1 MQYIPYIMYYHII
14 NPHSLTRN
22 RVICTTDPPI
32 TDFQLYTD
40 YNSSSLDEKS
50 VSPLGDRSSMHR
62 PQGKWALESAVT
74 VESNA
79 LSEQCKAEPKAP
91 MSPDT
96 ANTAHS
102 RKNTHAHPHPL
113 IRITLCDFI
122 TIALNADHGTA
133 PTSSGFEFQTTSEFL
148 QFQQFQEKSDAS
160 DGQGAGYKFHMNYPR
175 TPWPGA
181 VVDEVEQCRKGFYNF
196 SHQQIQKSSNTKE
209 RESRVRD
216 KSFRGS
222 SGRDRKMRIRSLRG
236 SSPVFPPTG
245 LSPPRGSSASGTNM
259 YLHSPSRSTFSP
271 SRGDHTPS
279 QRGDSGD
286 EEASPRFLSGS
297 TFEPTRS
304 FTMRSTESESGALGG
319 STTGM
324 ETGMGMGMG
333 MGMGIG
339 MEHGTGTGSGTGT
352 AVSSTPSMSPS
363 ASSTH
368 SPLRHPSS
376 MLSVSLPRSANDSL
390 GHAPSDSFAP
400 HNHPS
405 FESYCISNPYTAST
419 SISTS
424 ISTSASGSP
433 VRNPKTSLA
442 SFSFLS
448 MGACSPTDKYDANT
462 HTSGLSYKNFSN
474 AQLNSSTSTS
484 LKSSLTRGKDAGTS
498 IFAANSSPSTFSPG
512 FYRKSEDQNN
522 GKSFYNVNQVAG
534 NLVDSVSGC
543 LKKMDCSLKKVLSV
557 LDDSQTIKSF
567 QLHNPE
573 DIISGEGSFSKEGS
587 ENEKLLEVV
596 AALLDRVALQV
607 EVEVEARNAPI
618 SQLGQGNQFDF
629 CLNGRRTEGT
639 GEVQGQEQEQE
650 QGQGAPN
657 LGNTRTLCSSP
668 YIDLVEFYFKSFDVD
683 GDGYLTVSDFN
694 EYIEVTANLTDKYGD
709 SDENRDGEDCEVEV
723 EVAVRGQG
731 EGNGS
736 ELNRNRNSA
745 NETSYVD
752 AEEEDGGEEKSS
764 RLEVLERSSNSNK
777 NLNSNRNSS
786 NVTPCLTPPITTT
799 PVTAVSTTTNAAAT
813 ATAAIAAAV
822 DPVSSPFHIPYP
834 DVGTKQSPQKVLG
847 ISSIQSFL
855 TFPRI
860 S

>member
-1 MQYIPYIMYYHII
+1 MSPMGE
-14 NPHSLTRN
+14 RG
-22 RVICTTDPPI
+22 
-32 TDFQLYTD
+32 
-40 YNSSSLDEKS
+40 S
-50 VSPLGDRSSMHR
+50 VHR

-74 VESNA
+74 VESSA
-79 LSEQCKAEPKAP
+79 LSGQCKAEPKAP
-91 MSPDT
+91 VSPDT
-96 ANTAHS
+96 TPNTAHS
-102 RKNTHAHPHPL
+102 RKNKHAHSHPL

-148 QFQQFQEKSDAS
+148 QYQQFKEKSDAS
-160 DGQGAGYKFHMNYPR
+160 DGQGADYKFHMNYPR

-271 SRGDHTPS
+271 SRGDLTPS

-297 TFEPTRS
+297 AFEPTRS
-304 FTMRSTESESGALGG
+304 FTVRSMESESVALGG
-319 STTGM
+319 SSSGM
-324 ETGMGMGMG
+324 ETGMGMGKG

-339 MEHGTGTGSGTGT
+339 MEQGTGTGSGTGT

-376 MLSVSLPRSANDSL
+376 MLSVSLPRSANESL

-448 MGACSPTDKYDANT
+448 MGACSPTDKYEANT
-462 HTSGLSYKNFSN
+462 HTSGLSYKNYSN

-512 FYRKSEDQNN
+512 FYRKSEDQ
-522 GKSFYNVNQVAG
+522 KFSTVNQVAG

-543 LKKMDCSLKKVLSV
+543 LKKIDCSLKKVLSV
-557 LDDSQTIKSF
+557 LDDSQTIRNF

-573 DIISGEGSFSKEGS
+573 DIISGEGSCGKEGS
-587 ENEKLLEVV
+587 ERKKLLEVV

-607 EVEVEARNAPI
+607 EVEVEARNANI
-618 SQLGQGNQFDF
+618 NQLGQSNQFGF
-629 CLNGRRTEGT
+629 FPKGRGTEGAWEAQ
-639 GEVQGQEQEQE
+639 GQGQEQ
-650 QGQGAPN
+650 GLPN
-657 LGNTRTLCSSP
+657 PGDTRMLCSSP
-668 YIDLVEFYFKSFDVD
+668 YIDLLQFYFKSFDVD
-683 GDGYLTVSDFN
+683 GDDYLTVSDFK
-694 EYIEVTANLTDKYGD
+694 EYIEETANLTDKCGD

-731 EGNGS
+731 ESNCS
-736 ELNRNRNSA
+736 EINKNRNSA
-745 NETSYVD
+745 NEMSYVD
-752 AEEEDGGEEKSS
+752 AEEEEEDGGEEKSS
-764 RLEVLERSSNSNK
+764 RLEVLEGRNS
-777 NLNSNRNSS
+777 NSNRNSS
-786 NVTPCLTPPITTT
+786 NVTPCLTPPPTTAT
-799 PVTAVSTTTNAAAT
+799 PVTAVSTTTNATTAATTATAATAAT
-813 ATAAIAAAV
+813 ATAATAAAIGTA
-822 DPVSSPFHIPYP
+822 SSSFHIPYT
-834 DVGTKQSPQKVLG
+834 DVGTKQSPQKVLHYMNILCRIG
-847 ISSIQSFL
+847 VSFVLSVL

-860 S
+860 LSVYLQTIIRNLYFQ

>member
-1 MQYIPYIMYYHII
+1 M
-14 NPHSLTRN
+14 
-22 RVICTTDPPI
+22 

-50 VSPLGDRSSMHR
+50 MSPIGHRRSVHR
-62 PQGKWALESAVT
+62 HQGKWALESAVT
-74 VESNA
+74 VESS
-79 LSEQCKAEPKAP
+79 LITGQCKAEPKAP
-91 MSPDT
+91 VSPDT
-96 ANTAHS
+96 TANPAST
-102 RKNTHAHPHPL
+102 RKNTHPHPHPL

-148 QFQQFQEKSDAS
+148 QFQEKCDAS
-160 DGQGAGYKFHMNYPR
+160 DGQGTDYKFHTNYPR

-196 SHQQIQKSSNTKE
+196 GRQQIQKSSNTKE

-222 SGRDRKMRIRSLRG
+222 TGRDRKMRIRSLRG

-245 LSPPRGSSASGTNM
+245 LSPPRESSASGTNM
-259 YLHSPSRSTFSP
+259 YLHSPPRSTFSP

-286 EEASPRFLSGS
+286 EEASPKFLSRS

-304 FTMRSTESESGALGG
+304 FTMRSMESESGALGD
-319 STTGM
+319 SSTGM
-324 ETGMGMGMG
+324 ESG

-339 MEHGTGTGSGTGT
+339 MEQGAGTGSGTGT

-368 SPLRHPSS
+368 SPLRNPSS
-376 MLSVSLPRSANDSL
+376 MLSVSLPKSANESL

-448 MGACSPTDKYDANT
+448 MGACSPTDKYEANT
-462 HTSGLSYKNFSN
+462 HTSGHSYKNYSN

-484 LKSSLTRGKDAGTS
+484 LKSSLTKGIDAGTS
-498 IFAANSSPSTFSPG
+498 IFAANPSPSIFSPG
-512 FYRKSEDQNN
+512 FYRKSDDQ
-522 GKSFYNVNQVAG
+522 KFHTVNQVAG
-534 NLVDSVSGC
+534 NLVDCVSGC
-543 LKKMDCSLKKVLSV
+543 LKKMDCSLKKVFSV
-557 LDDSQTIKSF
+557 LDDSQTIRNF

-573 DIISGEGSFSKEGS
+573 DIISGEDSSSKEGP

-607 EVEVEARNAPI
+607 EVRNAPI
-618 SQLGQGNQFDF
+618 NQLGHSNQSEF
-629 CLNGRRTEGT
+629 LLKGRGTEGS
-639 GEVQGQEQEQE
+639 GEVQGQG
-650 QGQGAPN
+650 QGQGPPK
-657 LGNTRTLCSSP
+657 LGKTRMLCSSP
-668 YIDLVEFYFKSFDVD
+668 YIDLLQFYFKSFDVD
-683 GDGYLTVSDFN
+683 DDDYLTVNDFN
-694 EYIEVTANLTDKYGD
+694 EFIEETVNLTDKYED
-709 SDENRDGEDCEVEV
+709 SDESSDGGDCEVED
-723 EVAVRGQG
+723 EVAVRGQK
-731 EGNGS
+731 GS
-736 ELNRNRNSA
+736 NCSEVYRNRSSA

-764 RLEVLERSSNSNK
+764 RLEVLDCGSSSNR
-777 NLNSNRNSS
+777 NRNSS
-786 NVTPCLTPPITTT
+786 DFTPCLTPPITTT
-799 PVTAVSTTTNAAAT
+799 PVTAISTASNAAA
-813 ATAAIAAAV
+813 ATIAIGS
-822 DPVSSPFHIPYP
+822 VSSPFNIPYP
-834 DVGTKQSPQKVLG
+834 DVGTKQSPLKVLHMMN
-847 ISSIQSFL
+847 IPFALAFL
-855 TFPRI
+855 THHLY
-860 S
+860 

>member
-1 MQYIPYIMYYHII
+1 M
-14 NPHSLTRN
+14 S
-22 RVICTTDPPI
+22 PI
-32 TDFQLYTD
+32 
-40 YNSSSLDEKS
+40 
-50 VSPLGDRSSMHR
+50 GDRSSAHR
-62 PQGKWALESAVT
+62 PQGNWALESAVT
-74 VESNA
+74 VESSA
-79 LSEQCKAEPKAP
+79 LSGQCKAEPKAP
-91 MSPDT
+91 VSPDTT
-96 ANTAHS
+96 ANTANT
-102 RKNTHAHPHPL
+102 RKNTHTHPHPL

-133 PTSSGFEFQTTSEFL
+133 TTSSGFEFQTTSEFL

-160 DGQGAGYKFHMNYPR
+160 DGQGADYKFHVNYPR

-236 SSPVFPPTG
+236 SSPVFTPTG

-279 QRGDSGD
+279 RRGDSGD

-304 FTMRSTESESGALGG
+304 FTVRSMESESGALLG
-319 STTGM
+319 SSTGM
-324 ETGMGMGMG
+324 ETGLGMGMG

-339 MEHGTGTGSGTGT
+339 IEQGTGTGTGSGTGT

-433 VRNPKTSLA
+433 VRNHKTSLA

-448 MGACSPTDKYDANT
+448 MGASSPTDKYEANT
-462 HTSGLSYKNFSN
+462 HTSGLSYKNYSN

-484 LKSSLTRGKDAGTS
+484 TSLKSSITRGKDAGTS

-512 FYRKSEDQNN
+512 FYRKSEDQSN

-557 LDDSQTIKSF
+557 LDDSQTIRNF
-567 QLHNPE
+567 QLHDPE
-573 DIISGEGSFSKEGS
+573 DIISGEGSSSKEGS

-607 EVEVEARNAPI
+607 EVEVEVEAWNAPI
-618 SQLGQGNQFDF
+618 NQLGQSNQFDF
-629 CLNGRRTEGT
+629 LSKGRGTEGA
-639 GEVQGQEQEQE
+639 GEAQGQAQGQGQEQA
-650 QGQGAPN
+650 QGALN
-657 LGNTRTLCSSP
+657 LGNTLMLCSSP
-668 YIDLVEFYFKSFDVD
+668 YIDLVQFYFKSFDVD
-683 GDGYLTVSDFN
+683 GDDYLTVGDFN
-694 EYIEVTANLTDKYGD
+694 EYMEETANLTDKYGD
-709 SDENRDGEDCEVEV
+709 IDESRDGENSEVEVEV

-731 EGNGS
+731 DSNCS
-736 ELNRNRNSA
+736 DVSRNRSSA

-752 AEEEDGGEEKSS
+752 AEEEEEDGGEEKSS
-764 RLEVLERSSNSNK
+764 RLEVLERGSNS
-777 NLNSNRNSS
+777 SRNSS
-786 NVTPCLTPPITTT
+786 NVTPCLTPPTTTT
-799 PVTAVSTTTNAAAT
+799 PVTAASNTTNAA
-813 ATAAIAAAV
+813 TAAAIGT
-822 DPVSSPFHIPYP
+822 VSSPFHVPYP
-834 DVGTKQSPQKVLG
+834 DVGTKQSPQKVLHSSYILFRIG
-847 ISSIQSFL
+847 ISFILSVL

-860 S
+860 SWKSVCLQILLLNLFF

>member
-1 MQYIPYIMYYHII
+1 M
-14 NPHSLTRN
+14 
-22 RVICTTDPPI
+22 
-32 TDFQLYTD
+32 
-40 YNSSSLDEKS
+40 
-50 VSPLGDRSSMHR
+50 SPKGHRSSVHR

-74 VESNA
+74 VES
-79 LSEQCKAEPKAP
+79 SVISGQCKAEPKAP
-91 MSPDT
+91 VSPDTT
-96 ANTAHS
+96 ANTA
-102 RKNTHAHPHPL
+102 NTRNNIRPHPHSL

-148 QFQQFQEKSDAS
+148 QFQEKCDSS
-160 DGQGAGYKFHMNYPR
+160 DGQGTDYKFHMNYPR

-196 SHQQIQKSSNTKE
+196 GHQQIQKSTSTKE
-209 RESRVRD
+209 RESRVRE

-222 SGRDRKMRIRSLRG
+222 TGRDRKMRIRSLRG

-245 LSPPRGSSASGTNM
+245 LSPPRPSSASGTNM

-271 SRGDHTPS
+271 SRRDHTPS

-304 FTMRSTESESGALGG
+304 FTMRSMESESGPLGG
-319 STTGM
+319 SSPGM
-324 ETGMGMGMG
+324 ESGIG

-339 MEHGTGTGSGTGT
+339 MEQGTGTGSGTGT

-368 SPLRHPSS
+368 SPLRNPSS
-376 MLSVSLPRSANDSL
+376 MLSVSLPRSANEYL

-448 MGACSPTDKYDANT
+448 TGACSPTDKYEANT
-462 HTSGLSYKNFSN
+462 HTSGHSYKNYSN

-498 IFAANSSPSTFSPG
+498 IFAATSSPSTFSPG
-512 FYRKSEDQNN
+512 FYRKSEDQKFNTV
-522 GKSFYNVNQVAG
+522 SQVAG

-557 LDDSQTIKSF
+557 LDDSQTIRNF

-573 DIISGEGSFSKEGS
+573 DIISRESSFSKEGS

-596 AALLDRVALQV
+596 AALLDRVALQADV
-607 EVEVEARNAPI
+607 EVEVRNAPI
-618 SQLGQGNQFDF
+618 NQLGHSNQSEF
-629 CLNGRRTEGT
+629 LSGGRGTEGS
-639 GEVQGQEQEQE
+639 GQVQGQG
-650 QGQGAPN
+650 QGQGHGHGQGQGQGQGPGQGPPK
-657 LGNTRTLCSSP
+657 LGDTRMLCSSP
-668 YIDLVEFYFKSFDVD
+668 YIDLLQFYFKSFDVD
-683 GDGYLTVSDFN
+683 DDDYLTASDFN
-694 EYIEVTANLTDKYGD
+694 EYIEETVNLTDKCGD
-709 SDENRDGEDCEVEV
+709 SDGSRDGGDCEEVEV
-723 EVAVRGQG
+723 EVVFRSQKDS
-731 EGNGS
+731 NYS
-736 ELNRNRNSA
+736 EVNRNRNSA

-752 AEEEDGGEEKSS
+752 AEEEDGGEEKCS
-764 RLEVLERSSNSNK
+764 RLEVLERGSSNSSNR
-777 NLNSNRNSS
+777 NRNSS
-786 NVTPCLTPPITTT
+786 NVTPCLTPPTTT
-799 PVTAVSTTTNAAAT
+799 IPVTAVSNVSNAAAAAPATT
-813 ATAAIAAAV
+813 ATAIG
-822 DPVSSPFHIPYP
+822 PVSSPFNIPCP
-834 DVGTKQSPQKVLG
+834 DNGTKQSPLKVLH
-847 ISSIQSFL
+847 SMNVPF
-855 TFPRI
+855 RI
-860 S
+860 GLFSTPS

>member
-1 MQYIPYIMYYHII
+1 M
-14 NPHSLTRN
+14 
-22 RVICTTDPPI
+22 
-32 TDFQLYTD
+32 
-40 YNSSSLDEKS
+40 
-50 VSPLGDRSSMHR
+50 SPMGDRNSANR
-62 PQGKWALESAVT
+62 PQGKWALESAAT
-74 VESNA
+74 VESSA
-79 LSEQCKAEPKAP
+79 LSGQCKAEPKAP
-91 MSPDT
+91 VSPDTT

-102 RKNTHAHPHPL
+102 RKNTHAQPHPL

-148 QFQQFQEKSDAS
+148 QYQQFQEKSDAS
-160 DGQGAGYKFHMNYPR
+160 DGQGADYKFHMNYPR

-245 LSPPRGSSASGTNM
+245 LSPPRGYSASGTNM

-271 SRGDHTPS
+271 SRRDHTPS
-279 QRGDSGD
+279 RRGDSGD

-297 TFEPTRS
+297 TFEATRS
-304 FTMRSTESESGALGG
+304 FTMRSMESESGAFGG
-319 STTGM
+319 SSTGM
-324 ETGMGMGMG
+324 ETGMGIGMG
-333 MGMGIG
+333 M
-339 MEHGTGTGSGTGT
+339 EQGTGTGSGTGT
-352 AVSSTPSMSPS
+352 NVSSTPSMSPS

-376 MLSVSLPRSANDSL
+376 MLSVSLPRVANDSQ

-448 MGACSPTDKYDANT
+448 MGACSPTDKYEANT
-462 HTSGLSYKNFSN
+462 HTSGLSYKNYSN
-474 AQLNSSTSTS
+474 AQINSSTSTS

-498 IFAANSSPSTFSPG
+498 IYAANSSPSTFSPG
-512 FYRKSEDQNN
+512 FYRKSEEQKLNI
-522 GKSFYNVNQVAG
+522 VNQFAG

-557 LDDSQTIKSF
+557 LDDSQTIRNF
-567 QLHNPE
+567 QLYNPE
-573 DIISGEGSFSKEGS
+573 DIISGEGCFSKEGS

-607 EVEVEARNAPI
+607 EVRVDVDVEVEVEARNAPI
-618 SQLGQGNQFDF
+618 NQFRQINPTDF
-629 CLNGRRTEGT
+629 LLKERGT
-639 GEVQGQEQEQE
+639 AGAREVQGQV
-650 QGQGAPN
+650 QGPGLPKQ
-657 LGNTRTLCSSP
+657 GNTRMLCSSP
-668 YIDLVEFYFKSFDVD
+668 YTDLVQFYFKSFDVN
-683 GDGYLTVSDFN
+683 GDDYLTVSDFN
-694 EYIEVTANLTDKYGD
+694 EYTEETVNLTDKYGD
-709 SDENRDGEDCEVEV
+709 SDESRDGEDCEKEV
-723 EVAVRGQG
+723 ELAVRGPG
-731 EGNGS
+731 ESNGS
-736 ELNRNRNSA
+736 DVNRNINSA
-745 NETSYVD
+745 DETSYVD

-764 RLEVLERSSNSNK
+764 RLEVLGGRNS
-777 NLNSNRNSS
+777 NLNSNRSSS
-786 NVTPCLTPPITTT
+786 NVTPCLTPPTTAT
-799 PVTAVSTTTNAAAT
+799 PVTAVSTAAAIG
-813 ATAAIAAAV
+813 A
-822 DPVSSPFHIPYP
+822 VSSPFYIPYP
-834 DVGTKQSPQKVLG
+834 DVGTKQSPQKVLHYMNILFRIG
-847 ISSIQSFL
+847 ISSIPSVLTFIRIYISFL
-855 TFPRI
+855 PTNLSI
-860 S
+860 KCYVTY